1 MRKLLEVYKK
11 CRYMDRLMNTS
22 FFHEDKFQGLI
33 ERVRR
38 VSTTTTT
45 VGRVLDH
52 KSRLFNDTQPAPAA
66 SASNP
71 MITSTPGRIKS
82 KVYLDGDQEIPNK
95 QIICEP
101 ELETLGTSSDGDE
114 GKLDAVK
121 LKPIGVTVAN
131 ESGSSDFDA
140 AATPPLPP
148 RTNEASFGNYPSKLF
163 GFVMNN
169 IDNASKETDDL
180 CRWSSNHLDSAYY
193 CQHHQHHAS
202 KSKSNS
208 NSADSGNHTKTEWG
222 ANSNASEVSNTSV
235 GLVVKIN
242 NSADDH
248 TSNSCCSIDMNSGED
263 LPKCGCA
270 RLCALIKAQLVM
282 ALKEINERFGQV
294 NNSLSEGIVIDES
307 TMSLVTDDVPPVPLT
322 KEMLDNCL
330 DTTDELLMPDSTSG
344 EEADSSSC
352 VSSTPVIAALLPPSD
367 CFIVLESAPQSH
379 TYQLTLFQP
388 LNAQLFYRTVR
399 FDHKLLQTALP
410 PGVWVR

>member
-52 KSRLFNDTQPAPAA
+52 KSRLFNDTQPAA

-71 MITSTPGRIKS
+71 IITSTPGRTKS
-82 KVYLDGDQEIPNK
+82 KVSSQSAQEIPTK

-101 ELETLGTSSDGDE
+101 ELGTQGTSSDDDE
-114 GKLDAVK
+114 RKPLSAAVR
-121 LKPIGVTVAN
+121 LKPFDVTFAD

-140 AATPPLPP
+140 TATPPLPTG
-148 RTNEASFGNYPSKLF
+148 TNEASFSNKTNKIF
-163 GFVMNN
+163 GFVINN

-180 CRWSSNHLDSAYY
+180 CRWSTNQLDSTYY
-193 CQHHQHHAS
+193 CQRHKHYAS

-222 ANSNASEVSNTSV
+222 ENSTASEVINTGV
-235 GLVVKIN
+235 AKPN

-282 ALKEINERFGQV
+282 ALKEINDRFSQV
-294 NNSLSEGIVIDES
+294 NNSLSEAVVVDES
-307 TMSLVTDDVPPVPLT
+307 TQSLVTDDVLPPIPLT

-330 DTTDELLMPDSTSG
+330 DTDELLMPDSTSG

-352 VSSTPVIAALLPPSD
+352 VSSTPVIAALIPPSD
-367 CFIVLESAPQSH
+367 CFVVLESAPQSH

>member
-38 VSTTTTT
+38 VSTTTIT

-52 KSRLFNDTQPAPAA
+52 KSRLFNDTHPSPAA
-66 SASNP
+66 STANS
-71 MITSTPGRIKS
+71 ITTSTPGRIKS
-82 KVYLDGDQEIPNK
+82 KVCLQGDQEIQTE
-95 QIICEP
+95 QIICET
-101 ELETLGTSSDGDE
+101 ELETLGTSSDDDDR
-114 GKLDAVK
+114 KLAVVS
-121 LKPIGVTVAN
+121 LKPIDVTVSG
-131 ESGSSDFDA
+131 ESGLSDFDA
-140 AATPPLPP
+140 TATPPPP
-148 RTNEASFGNYPSKLF
+148 PGTNEAAFGSYPSKLF

-180 CRWSSNHLDSAYY
+180 CRWSTNHPDTTYY
-193 CQHHQHHAS
+193 CQHHAS

-222 ANSNASEVSNTSV
+222 ENSCASEVINTSV
-235 GLVVKIN
+235 SLAIKPN
-242 NSADDH
+242 SSADDH
-248 TSNSCCSIDMNSGED
+248 TSNSCCSIDMTSGED

-282 ALKEINERFGQV
+282 ALKEINERFSQV
-294 NNSLSEGIVIDES
+294 NNSLSDAVVVEES
-307 TMSLVTDDVPPVPLT
+307 TMSLVTDDAPLPPVPLT

-352 VSSTPVIAALLPPSD
+352 VSSTAVIAPLISPSD

>member
-52 KSRLFNDTQPAPAA
+52 KSRLFKDTQVATAA
-66 SASNP
+66 SAI
-71 MITSTPGRIKS
+71 ITSTPGRIKS
-82 KVYLDGDQEIPNK
+82 KVCLQGDQEIPRK

-101 ELETLGTSSDGDE
+101 EIETLGTSSDDDE
-114 GKLDAVK
+114 RKLTAVR
-121 LKPIGVTVAN
+121 LNPIDVTLAD
-131 ESGSSDFDA
+131 ESCSSDFDA
-140 AATPPLPP
+140 TATPPPP
-148 RTNEASFGNYPSKLF
+148 PPPGTNEASFGNYPSKLF

-180 CRWSSNHLDSAYY
+180 CRWSTNQLDSTHY

-202 KSKSNS
+202 KLKSNS

-222 ANSNASEVSNTSV
+222 ENSCASDVINTSV
-235 GLVVKIN
+235 GLAVKPN
-242 NSADDH
+242 NSTDDH
-248 TSNSCCSIDMNSGED
+248 TSNSCCSIEMTSGEE

-282 ALKEINERFGQV
+282 ALKEINERFSQV
-294 NNSLSEGIVIDES
+294 NNSLSEAIVIDS
-307 TMSLVTDDVPPVPLT
+307 TMSLVTDDVVPPVPLT

-330 DTTDELLMPDSTSG
+330 DTSDELLMPDSTSG
-344 EEADSSSC
+344 EEADSSSR
-352 VSSTPVIAALLPPSD
+352 VSSPPVITASIPPSD

>member
-1 MRKLLEVYKK
+1 
-11 CRYMDRLMNTS
+11 MDRLMNTS

-52 KSRLFNDTQPAPAA
+52 KSRLFNDIQPSQAP
-66 SASNP
+66 SASNAI
-71 MITSTPGRIKS
+71 ITSTPDRTNS
-82 KVYLDGDQEIPNK
+82 KTCLLGDQEVPTK
-95 QIICEP
+95 QIVCEP
-101 ELETLGTSSDGDE
+101 VLETLATSSDDDE
-114 GKLDAVK
+114 RKLAAVR
-121 LKPIGVTVAN
+121 LKPIDVTIAD

-140 AATPPLPP
+140 TATPPPP
-148 RTNEASFGNYPSKLF
+148 PPGTNEASLGNYPSKLF

-180 CRWSSNHLDSAYY
+180 CRWSTKHLDSTYY

-202 KSKSNS
+202 KSKSNA

-222 ANSNASEVSNTSV
+222 ENSSAASDVINTSV
-235 GLVVKIN
+235 GLAIN
-242 NSADDH
+242 PKNSADDH
-248 TSNSCCSIDMNSGED
+248 TSNSCCSIDNMTSTED

-282 ALKEINERFGQV
+282 ALKEINERFNQV
-294 NNSLSEGIVIDES
+294 NNILSEAIVADES
-307 TMSLVTDDVPPVPLT
+307 TMSLVTDDVMPPLVPLT

-330 DTTDELLMPDSTSG
+330 DTSDELFMPESTSG
-344 EEADSSSC
+344 EDADSSSC
-352 VSSTPVIAALLPPSD
+352 VSSTPVIAALIPPSD